1 MSIMSDIHYSTISS
15 VLSRL
20 KQEHE
25 EIVVAAV
32 NRIYKEMPEYAHVER
47 SDLVN
52 TIGEI
57 IDLVLDQI
65 GVGTVP
71 DWTSSLPL
79 ESVVTRRIGQSI
91 GVDSVM
97 RGHRLTLASAQ
108 NRFKKCSGEMG
119 LPFDD
124 RLEVMEVFWDM
135 SEKLMTDVARDYRQ
149 YSAGEIV
156 HRRSEKNAL
165 IMLLLAGEPD
175 SIAIANCARNL
186 SLDSASQY
194 RVVVGTGGGMEW
206 MDMVESSCSTGDSPA
221 IAGEFDGLLAA
232 VVPASPV
239 RLNHSTWVF
248 AVGDPRPL
256 SGLSESMAEAL
267 QVRDS
272 LPREATGWHDIRSQ
286 SWRLAV
292 PGMPAMEQLVHT
304 NYLQPL
310 AEEPDG
316 GDMLL
321 GSVWAFIESG
331 FSYRKASEVLFVH
344 ENTLRYR
351 ISKFE
356 EMTSRSL
363 LEVDTRMELAWLNH
377 LKVLRKGT

>member
-1 MSIMSDIHYSTISS
+1 MNDIYYSTISS

-20 KQEHE
+20 KLEHE
-25 EIVVAAV
+25 EIVVSAV

-52 TIGEI
+52 TVGEI

-65 GVGTVP
+65 GLGTVP

-79 ESVVTRRIGQSI
+79 ESVVTRRIGQNI

-108 NRFKKCSGEMG
+108 DRFKQYSGEMG

-124 RLEVMEVFWDM
+124 RLEVLEVFWAM
-135 SEKLMTDVARDYRQ
+135 SEKLMTAVARDYRQ
-149 YSAGEIV
+149 YSAGEIM
-156 HRRSEKNAL
+156 HRRSEKNEL
-165 IMLLLAGEPD
+165 IMLLLSSEPD
-175 SIAIANCARNL
+175 TIAIVNRARNL
-186 SLDSASQY
+186 SLDSTSQY
-194 RVVVGTGGGMEW
+194 RVIVGFDGGMEW
-206 MDMVESSCSTGDSPA
+206 MDLVERACSTGDSPA
-221 IAGEFDGLLAA
+221 VAGEFDGLLAA

-239 RLNHSTWVF
+239 RPSHPNLLF
-248 AVGDPRPL
+248 AVGDPRTL
-256 SGLSESMAEAL
+256 SGLPESMTEAI

-272 LPREATGWHDIRSQ
+272 LPKGSFGWHDVRSQ

-292 PGMPAMEQLVHT
+292 PGMPSIERLVQT
-304 NYLQPL
+304 NFLQPL
-310 AEEPDG
+310 ADEPDG
-316 GDMLL
+316 GAMLL
-321 GSVWAFIESG
+321 DSVWSFIEAG
-331 FSYRKASEVLFVH
+331 FSYRKASEALFVH

-356 EMTSRSL
+356 ELTSRSL
-363 LEVDTRMELAWLNH
+363 IEVDTRMELAWLNH
-377 LKVLRKGT
+377 LELLGKDH

>member
-1 MSIMSDIHYSTISS
+1 MVS
-15 VLSRL
+15 
-20 KQEHE
+20 
-25 EIVVAAV
+25 AV

-52 TIGEI
+52 TVGEI

-65 GVGTVP
+65 GLGTVP

-79 ESVVTRRIGQSI
+79 ESVVTRRIGQNI

-108 NRFKKCSGEMG
+108 DRFKQYSGEMG

-124 RLEVMEVFWDM
+124 RLEVLEVFWAM
-135 SEKLMTDVARDYRQ
+135 SEKLMTAVARDYRQ
-149 YSAGEIV
+149 YSAGEIM
-156 HRRSEKNAL
+156 HRRSEKNEL
-165 IMLLLAGEPD
+165 IMLLLSSEPD
-175 SIAIANCARNL
+175 TIAIVNRARNL

-194 RVVVGTGGGMEW
+194 RVIVGSDGGMEW
-206 MDMVESSCSTGDSPA
+206 MDMVERACSTGDSPA
-221 IAGEFDGLLAA
+221 VAGEFDGLLAA
-232 VVPASPV
+232 IVPASPV
-239 RLNHSTWVF
+239 RPSHPKLLF
-248 AVGDPRPL
+248 AVGDPRTL
-256 SGLSESMAEAL
+256 SGLPESMAEAI

-272 LPREATGWHDIRSQ
+272 LPKGASGWHDVRSQ

-292 PGMPAMEQLVHT
+292 SGMPSIERLVQT

-310 AEEPDG
+310 ADEPDG
-316 GDMLL
+316 GEMLL
-321 GSVWAFIESG
+321 DSVWSFIEAG
-331 FSYRKASEVLFVH
+331 FSYRKASETLFVH

-356 EMTSRSL
+356 ELTSRSL
-363 LEVDTRMELAWLNH
+363 IEVNTRMELAWLNH
-377 LKVLRKGT
+377 LKLLRKTH

>member
-1 MSIMSDIHYSTISS
+1 MNDIYYSTISS

-20 KQEHE
+20 KLEHE
-25 EIVVAAV
+25 ELVVSAV

-52 TIGEI
+52 TVGEI

-65 GVGTVP
+65 GLGTVP

-79 ESVVTRRIGQSI
+79 ESVVTRRIGQNI

-108 NRFKKCSGEMG
+108 DRFKQYSGEMG

-124 RLEVMEVFWDM
+124 RLEVLEVFWAM
-135 SEKLMTDVARDYRQ
+135 SEKLMTAVARDYRQ
-149 YSAGEIV
+149 YSAGEIM
-156 HRRSEKNAL
+156 HRRSEKNEL
-165 IMLLLAGEPD
+165 IMLLLSSEPD
-175 SIAIANCARNL
+175 TIAIVNRARNL
-186 SLDSASQY
+186 SLDSTSQY
-194 RVVVGTGGGMEW
+194 RVIVGFDGGMEW
-206 MDMVESSCSTGDSPA
+206 MDLVERACSTGDSPA

-239 RLNHSTWVF
+239 RPSHPNLLF
-248 AVGDPRPL
+248 AVGDPRTL
-256 SGLSESMAEAL
+256 SGLPESMTEAI

-272 LPREATGWHDIRSQ
+272 LPKGSFGWHDVRSQ

-292 PGMPAMEQLVHT
+292 PGMPSIERLVQT
-304 NYLQPL
+304 NFLQPL
-310 AEEPDG
+310 ADEPDG
-316 GDMLL
+316 GAMLL
-321 GSVWAFIESG
+321 DSVWSFIEAG
-331 FSYRKASEVLFVH
+331 FSYRKASEALFVH

-356 EMTSRSL
+356 ELTSRSL
-363 LEVDTRMELAWLNH
+363 IEVDTRMELAWLNH
-377 LKVLRKGT
+377 LDLLGKDH

>member
-1 MSIMSDIHYSTISS
+1 MSDIHYSTISS

-32 NRIYKEMPEYAHVER
+32 NRIYKEMPEYSHVER

-52 TIGEI
+52 TVGEI

-65 GVGTVP
+65 GLGTVP

-79 ESVVTRRIGQSI
+79 ESVVTRRIGQNI

-108 NRFKKCSGEMG
+108 DRFKQYSGEMG

-124 RLEVMEVFWDM
+124 RLEVLEVFWAM
-135 SEKLMTDVARDYRQ
+135 SEKLMTAVARDYRQ
-149 YSAGEIV
+149 YSAGEIM
-156 HRRSEKNAL
+156 HRRSEKNEL
-165 IMLLLAGEPD
+165 IMLLLSSAPD
-175 SIAIANCARNL
+175 SISIVNSARNL
-186 SLDSASQY
+186 SLDPASQY
-194 RVVVGTGGGMEW
+194 RVVIGSNGGTAW
-206 MDMVESSCSTGDSPA
+206 MDLVEKTCSTGDSPA

-232 VVPASPV
+232 VIPASPV
-239 RLNHSTWVF
+239 RLNHSKWLY
-248 AVGDPRPL
+248 AVGDPRTL
-256 SGLSESMAEAL
+256 SGLPGSMAEAI
-267 QVRDS
+267 QVRNS
-272 LPREATGWHDIRSQ
+272 LPKGAAGWHDVRSQ

-292 PGMPAMEQLVHT
+292 PGMSAIERLVQT

-310 AEEPDG
+310 VDEPDRG
-316 GDMLL
+316 EMLL
-321 GSVWAFIESG
+321 ESVWSFIESG
-331 FSYRKASEVLFVH
+331 FSYRKASEVLYVH

-356 EMTSRSL
+356 ELTSRSL
-363 LEVDTRMELAWLNH
+363 IEVDTRMELAWLNQ
-377 LKVLRKGT
+377 LKRLKEGLS

>member
-1 MSIMSDIHYSTISS
+1 MNDIYYSTISS

-20 KQEHE
+20 KLEHE
-25 EIVVAAV
+25 ELVVSAV

-52 TIGEI
+52 TVGEI

-65 GVGTVP
+65 GLGTVP

-79 ESVVTRRIGQSI
+79 ESVVTRRIGQNI

-108 NRFKKCSGEMG
+108 DRFKQYSGEMG

-124 RLEVMEVFWDM
+124 RLEVLEVFWAM
-135 SEKLMTDVARDYRQ
+135 SEKLMTAVARDYRQ
-149 YSAGEIV
+149 YSAGEIM
-156 HRRSEKNAL
+156 HRRSEKNEL
-165 IMLLLAGEPD
+165 IMLLLSSEPD
-175 SIAIANCARNL
+175 TIAIVNRARNL
-186 SLDSASQY
+186 SLDSTSQY
-194 RVVVGTGGGMEW
+194 RVIVGFDGGMEW
-206 MDMVESSCSTGDSPA
+206 MDLVERACSTGDSPA
-221 IAGEFDGLLAA
+221 VAGEFDGLLAA

-239 RLNHSTWVF
+239 RPSHPNLLF
-248 AVGDPRPL
+248 AVGDPRTL
-256 SGLSESMAEAL
+256 SGLPESMTEAI

-272 LPREATGWHDIRSQ
+272 LPKGSFGWHDVRSQ

-292 PGMPAMEQLVHT
+292 PGMPSIERLVQT
-304 NYLQPL
+304 NFLQPL
-310 AEEPDG
+310 ADEPDG
-316 GDMLL
+316 GAMLL
-321 GSVWAFIESG
+321 DSVWSFIEAG
-331 FSYRKASEVLFVH
+331 FSYRKASEALFVH

-356 EMTSRSL
+356 ELTSRSL
-363 LEVDTRMELAWLNH
+363 IEVDTRMELAWLNH
-377 LKVLRKGT
+377 LELLGKDH

>member
-1 MSIMSDIHYSTISS
+1 MDDIYYSTISS

-20 KQEHE
+20 KLEHE
-25 EIVVAAV
+25 EIVVSAV

-52 TIGEI
+52 TVGEI

-65 GVGTVP
+65 GLGTVP

-79 ESVVTRRIGQSI
+79 ESVVTRRIGQNI

-108 NRFKKCSGEMG
+108 DRFKQYSGEMG

-124 RLEVMEVFWDM
+124 RLEVLEVFWAM
-135 SEKLMTDVARDYRQ
+135 SEKLMTAVARDYRQ
-149 YSAGEIV
+149 YSAGEIM
-156 HRRSEKNAL
+156 HRRSEKNEL
-165 IMLLLAGEPD
+165 IMLLLSSEPD
-175 SIAIANCARNL
+175 TIAIVNRARNL
-186 SLDSASQY
+186 SLDSTSQY
-194 RVVVGTGGGMEW
+194 RVIVGFDGGMEW
-206 MDMVESSCSTGDSPA
+206 MDLVERACSTGDSPA
-221 IAGEFDGLLAA
+221 VAGEFDGLLAA

-239 RLNHSTWVF
+239 RPSHPNLLF
-248 AVGDPRPL
+248 AVGDPRTL
-256 SGLSESMAEAL
+256 SGLPESMTEAI

-272 LPREATGWHDIRSQ
+272 LPKGSFGWHDVRSQ

-292 PGMPAMEQLVHT
+292 PGMPSIERLVQT
-304 NYLQPL
+304 NFLQPL
-310 AEEPDG
+310 ADEPDG
-316 GDMLL
+316 GAMLL
-321 GSVWAFIESG
+321 DSVWSFIEAG
-331 FSYRKASEVLFVH
+331 FSYRKASEALFVH

-356 EMTSRSL
+356 ELTSRSL
-363 LEVDTRMELAWLNH
+363 IEVDTRMELAWLNH
-377 LKVLRKGT
+377 LELLGKDH

>member
-1 MSIMSDIHYSTISS
+1 MNDIYYSTISS

-20 KQEHE
+20 KLEHE
-25 EIVVAAV
+25 EIVVSAV

-52 TIGEI
+52 TVGEI

-65 GVGTVP
+65 GLGTVP

-79 ESVVTRRIGQSI
+79 ESVVTRRIGQNI

-108 NRFKKCSGEMG
+108 DRFKQYSGEMG

-124 RLEVMEVFWDM
+124 RLEVLEVFWAM
-135 SEKLMTDVARDYRQ
+135 SEKLMTAVARDYRQ
-149 YSAGEIV
+149 YSAGEIM
-156 HRRSEKNAL
+156 HRRSEKNEL
-165 IMLLLAGEPD
+165 IMLLLSSEPD
-175 SIAIANCARNL
+175 TIAIVNRARNL
-186 SLDSASQY
+186 SLDSTSQY
-194 RVVVGTGGGMEW
+194 RVIVGFDGGMEW
-206 MDMVESSCSTGDSPA
+206 MDLVERACSTGDSPA
-221 IAGEFDGLLAA
+221 VAGEFDGLLAA

-239 RLNHSTWVF
+239 RPSHPNLLF
-248 AVGDPRPL
+248 AVGDPRTL
-256 SGLSESMAEAL
+256 SGLPESMTEAI

-272 LPREATGWHDIRSQ
+272 LPKGSFGWHDVRSQ

-292 PGMPAMEQLVHT
+292 PGMPSIERLVQT
-304 NYLQPL
+304 NFLQPL
-310 AEEPDG
+310 ADEPDG
-316 GDMLL
+316 GAMLL
-321 GSVWAFIESG
+321 DSVWSFIEAG
-331 FSYRKASEVLFVH
+331 FSYRKASEAIFVH

-356 EMTSRSL
+356 ELTSRSL
-363 LEVDTRMELAWLNH
+363 IEVDTRMELAWLNH
-377 LKVLRKGT
+377 LELLGKDH

>member
-1 MSIMSDIHYSTISS
+1 MNDIYYSTISS

-20 KQEHE
+20 KLEHE
-25 EIVVAAV
+25 EIVVSAV

-52 TIGEI
+52 TVGEI

-65 GVGTVP
+65 GLGTVP

-79 ESVVTRRIGQSI
+79 ESVVTRRIGQNI

-108 NRFKKCSGEMG
+108 DRFKQCSGEMG

-124 RLEVMEVFWDM
+124 RLEVLEVFWAM
-135 SEKLMTDVARDYRQ
+135 SEKLMTAVARDYRQ
-149 YSAGEIV
+149 YSAGEIM
-156 HRRSEKNAL
+156 HRRSEKNEL
-165 IMLLLAGEPD
+165 IMLLLSSEPD
-175 SIAIANCARNL
+175 TIAIVNRARNL
-186 SLDSASQY
+186 SLDSTSQY
-194 RVVVGTGGGMEW
+194 RVIVGFDGGMEW
-206 MDMVESSCSTGDSPA
+206 MDLVERACSTGDSPA
-221 IAGEFDGLLAA
+221 VAGEFDGLLAA

-239 RLNHSTWVF
+239 RPSHPNLLF
-248 AVGDPRPL
+248 AVGDPRTL
-256 SGLSESMAEAL
+256 SGLPESMTEAI

-272 LPREATGWHDIRSQ
+272 LPKGSFGWHDVRSQ

-292 PGMPAMEQLVHT
+292 PGMPSIERLVQT
-304 NYLQPL
+304 NFLQPL
-310 AEEPDG
+310 ADEPDG
-316 GDMLL
+316 GAMLL
-321 GSVWAFIESG
+321 DSVWSFIEAG
-331 FSYRKASEVLFVH
+331 FSYRKASEALFVH

-356 EMTSRSL
+356 ELTSRSL
-363 LEVDTRMELAWLNH
+363 IEVDTRMELAWLNH
-377 LKVLRKGT
+377 LELLGKDH

>member
-1 MSIMSDIHYSTISS
+1 MSDIHYSTISS

-20 KQEHE
+20 RQEHE

-47 SDLVN
+47 TDLVN
-52 TIGEI
+52 TVGEI

-71 DWTSSLPL
+71 DWASSLPL
-79 ESVVTRRIGQSI
+79 ESIVTRRIGQNI

-108 NRFKKCSGEMG
+108 DRFKQCSAEMG

-124 RLEVMEVFWDM
+124 RLEVLEVFWAM

-149 YSAGEIV
+149 YSAGEIM
-156 HRRSEKNAL
+156 HRRAEKNEL
-165 IMLLLAGEPD
+165 IMLLLSSEPD
-175 SIAIANCARNL
+175 SIAVVNSARNL
-186 SLDSASQY
+186 SLDPASQY
-194 RVVVGTGGGMEW
+194 RVIVGDSGGLEW
-206 MDMVESSCSTGDSPA
+206 IDLVERSCSTGDFPA

-232 VVPASPV
+232 VVPASPA
-239 RLNHSTWVF
+239 RLGHSKWLF
-248 AVGDPRPL
+248 AVGDPRTL
-256 SGLSESMAEAL
+256 SGLPESMAEAIL
-267 QVRDS
+267 VKRS
-272 LPREATGWHDIRSQ
+272 LPKDATGWHDIRSQ

-292 PGMPAMEQLVHT
+292 PGMPAIEQLVHT

-310 AEEPDG
+310 AEEPDE

-321 GSVWAFIESG
+321 HSVWAFIESG

-356 EMTSRSL
+356 EKTSRSL
-363 LEVDTRMELAWLNH
+363 FEVDTRMELAWLNH
-377 LKVLRKGT
+377 LKLLRKSS

>member
-1 MSIMSDIHYSTISS
+1 MNDIYYSTISS

-20 KQEHE
+20 KLEHE
-25 EIVVAAV
+25 ELVVSAV

-52 TIGEI
+52 TVGEI

-65 GVGTVP
+65 GLGTVP

-79 ESVVTRRIGQSI
+79 ESVVTRRIGQNI

-108 NRFKKCSGEMG
+108 DRFKQCSGEMG

-124 RLEVMEVFWDM
+124 RLEVLEVFWAM
-135 SEKLMTDVARDYRQ
+135 SEKLMTAVARDYRQ
-149 YSAGEIV
+149 YSAGEIM
-156 HRRSEKNAL
+156 HRRSEKNEL
-165 IMLLLAGEPD
+165 IMLLLSSEPD
-175 SIAIANCARNL
+175 TIAIVNRARNL
-186 SLDSASQY
+186 SLDSTSQY
-194 RVVVGTGGGMEW
+194 RVIVGFDGGMEW
-206 MDMVESSCSTGDSPA
+206 MDLVERACSTGDSPA
-221 IAGEFDGLLAA
+221 VAGEFDGLLAA

-239 RLNHSTWVF
+239 RPSHPNLLF
-248 AVGDPRPL
+248 AVGDPRTL
-256 SGLSESMAEAL
+256 SGLPESMTEAI

-272 LPREATGWHDIRSQ
+272 LPKGSFGWHDVRSQ

-292 PGMPAMEQLVHT
+292 PGMPSIERLVQT
-304 NYLQPL
+304 NFLQPL
-310 AEEPDG
+310 ADEPDG
-316 GDMLL
+316 GAMLL
-321 GSVWAFIESG
+321 DSVWSFIEAG
-331 FSYRKASEVLFVH
+331 FSYRKASEALFVH

-356 EMTSRSL
+356 ELTSRSL
-363 LEVDTRMELAWLNH
+363 IEVDTRMELAWLNH
-377 LKVLRKGT
+377 LELLGKDH